1 MRAKDIRKK
10 ISKNIKRKRRIRA
23 KIFGTSELPRVSVFV
38 SNRHIYAQAINDTE
52 GRTLASCD
60 GSKLGVKAN
69 KEGAKQLAAS
79 FAETLKTPLQQREE
93 KIQSE
98 EKALSSRVALLEK
111 DDENGSMA
119 LEIHEKMKKLDL
131 LCTDIKGD
139 AYGIS

>member
-1 MRAKDIRKK
+1 VSKSKAKEINALDSEIQK
-10 ISKNIKRKRRIRA
+10 ILS
-23 KIFGTSELPRVSVFV
+23 L
-38 SNRHIYAQAINDTE
+38 
-52 GRTLASCD
+52 TLAPLESEI
-60 GSKLGVKAN
+60 KEKADS
-69 KEGAKQLAAS
+69 EAS
-79 FAETLKTPLQQREE
+79 RLIEEFSEILKTPLQQREE

-111 DDENGSMA
+111 GEGNGSMA

>member
-69 KEGAKQLAAS
+69 KEGAKQLAAN
-79 FAETLKTPLQQREE
+79 FAETLKNADIA
-93 KIQSE
+93 K
-98 EKALSSRVALLEK
+98 VALDRNGKKYHGVIAEFANSLR
-111 DDENGSMA
+111 ENGIQ
-119 LEIHEKMKKLDL
+119 L
-131 LCTDIKGD
+131 
-139 AYGIS
+139 